1 MRKTFFSW
9 RRPAAVATIIIT
21 GGLAAQAADTPRDPR
36 KNVNDVTSPA
46 YCGQCHKRI
55 YREWSSS
62 MMGRDLDNP
71 VVYQFYTAT
80 NAQGKFDGLGFKGFM
95 RMRGHPEE
103 NGDCADC
110 HVPIQVIEAH
120 EKGEGDVDLGKAMRL
135 ETRKDHGI
143 ACIFCHS
150 VKEVRLKKGVD
161 GRWNRRI
168 FERVRLEKGVIHG
181 PYPQAED
188 SPHDRFRVSKLYRG
202 SEICG
207 VCHLNQEKKVV
218 SISTYADWKELY
230 DAGKTDKTC
239 QDCHMPLIPGKA
251 RAAEDAPLREGLR
264 HHVFIGA
271 RDAEMRKKA
280 LRLELKGHI
289 ENGRL
294 VVDTV
299 VENVSAAHT
308 VPASAP
314 IRNVILKIDAVDE
327 NGRPLPW
334 AGGKK
339 GLLPP
344 LAGMGNPK
352 TGEKGPRDWAGLP
365 GKMYAKVYRSPVI
378 PKLGR
383 PLVGVGGFA
392 AEAEVF
398 NTLLHYKKPDH
409 ARFVFQVPDG
419 VKTVKVKARLVY
431 RWAYKPLADH
441 KGWNMPDLPMTEREI
456 TLNAGR

>member
-1 MRKTFFSW
+1 MRKSLSAWKILIGLGAPFIIG
-9 RRPAAVATIIIT
+9 AIAVQ
-21 GGLAAQAADTPRDPR
+21 AQDRFADPR
-36 KNVNDVTSPA
+36 KNTDDTTSPA

-55 YREWSSS
+55 YAEWSSS

-80 NAQGKFDGLGFKGFM
+80 NAAGKFDGIGFKGFM
-95 RMRGHPEE
+95 RMRGHPEAK
-103 NGDCADC
+103 GDCADC
-110 HVPIQVIEAH
+110 HVPMQVIEAH
-120 EKGEGDVDLGKAMRL
+120 EKGEGDVDLGAAMRL
-135 ETRKDHGI
+135 ETRKDHGVT
-143 ACIFCHS
+143 CIFCHS
-150 VKEVRLKKGVD
+150 IKDVHLKKGPD

-168 FERVRLEKGVIHG
+168 FERVKLEKGVMHG

-188 SPHDRFRVSKLYRG
+188 SPHDQFRISKLYRS

-218 SISTYADWKELY
+218 SISTYADWKKLY

-264 HHVFIGA
+264 RHTFIGA
-271 RDAEMRKKA
+271 RNAELRKKA
-280 LRLELKGHI
+280 LRLDLKGHV
-289 ENGRL
+289 EDGDL

-299 VENVSAAHT
+299 VENVGAAHM

-314 IRNVILKIDAVDE
+314 IRNVILKIDAMDE
-327 NGRPLPW
+327 NGKPLPW

-344 LAGMGNPK
+344 LAGFGNPK
-352 TGEKGPRDWAGLP
+352 TKQRGPRDWAGLP
-365 GKMYAKVYRSPVI
+365 GKMYAKVYRSTVI

-383 PLVGVGGFA
+383 PLIGVGGFA

-409 ARFVFQVPDG
+409 ARFVFRLPEG
-419 VKTVKVKARLVY
+419 VKKVRVKARLVY
-431 RWAYKPLADH
+431 RWAYKPLADR
-441 KGWNMPDLPMTEREI
+441 KGWDMPDLPMAEKEI
-456 TLNAGR
+456 MLRVNR

>member
-1 MRKTFFSW
+1 MRKMSFSW
-9 RRPAAVATIIIT
+9 RRPAAFTTLIIT
-21 GGLAAQAADTPRDPR
+21 GVLAAQAADTPQDPR

-80 NAQGKFDGLGFKGFM
+80 NAHGKFDGLGFKGFM

-120 EKGEGDVDLGKAMRL
+120 QKGEGDVDLGKAMRL

-150 VKEVRLKKGVD
+150 VKEVHLKKGAD

-168 FERVRLEKGVIHG
+168 FERVVLEKGVIHG

-188 SPHDRFRVSKLYRG
+188 SPHDRFRVSKLYRT

-207 VCHLNQEKKVV
+207 ACHLNQEKKVV

-230 DAGKTDKTC
+230 DAGKTDKAC

-280 LRLELKGHI
+280 LRLELKGQI
-289 ENGRL
+289 ENGKL

-299 VENVSAAHT
+299 VENVGAAHT

-314 IRNVILKIDAVDE
+314 IRNVILKIDAMDQ

-339 GLLPP
+339 GLLPL
-344 LAGMGNPK
+344 LAGMGNLK

-431 RWAYKPLADH
+431 RWAYKPLADR